1 MVKRMTS
8 KERIQQMAEEAA
20 AGEEVKAEKTKKT
33 TTKKTTTK
41 KTTTKKASKTLIKR
55 EKVVWKIFDANYK
68 EIACFPYAQK
78 DEAFAKLEE
87 RKQKKS
93 TVNFFINEV
102 KVPMGDE

>member
-1 MVKRMTS
+1 MVKKMTS

-20 AGEEVKAEKTKKT
+20 AGKEEKAEKKKKKAT
-33 TTKKTTTK
+33 TTKKVAK
-41 KTTTKKASKTLIKR
+41 KSIITR
-55 EKVVWKIFDANYK
+55 EKVVWKIFDASYK
-68 EIACFPYAQK
+68 EVACFPYAQK
-78 DEAFAKLEE
+78 DDAFAKLEE

>member
-20 AGEEVKAEKTKKT
+20 AGEEAKAEKKK
-33 TTKKTTTK
+33 KKK
-41 KTTTKKASKTLIKR
+41 ATTTKKAAKSIIKR
-55 EKVVWKIFDANYK
+55 EKVVWKIFDAGYK
-68 EIACFPYAQK
+68 EVACFPYSQK
-78 DEAFAKLEE
+78 DEAFAKLDE

-102 KVPMGDE
+102 KVPMEDV

>member
-8 KERIQQMAEEAA
+8 KERIQQMAEEAE
-20 AGEEVKAEKTKKT
+20 AGEEVKAEKKKKKAT
-33 TTKKTTTK
+33 TTKKTAK
-41 KTTTKKASKTLIKR
+41 SIIKR
-55 EKVVWKIFDANYK
+55 EKVVWKIFDAGYK
-68 EIACFPYAQK
+68 EVACFPYSQK

-102 KVPMGDE
+102 KVPMEDV

>member
-20 AGEEVKAEKTKKT
+20 AGEEVKEEKKK
-33 TTKKTTTK
+33 KKA
-41 KTTTKKASKTLIKR
+41 TTTKKAAKSIIKR
-55 EKVVWKIFDANYK
+55 EKVVWKVFDASYK
-68 EIACFPYAQK
+68 EVACFPYAQK

-102 KVPMGDE
+102 KVPMEDDV

>member
-20 AGEEVKAEKTKKT
+20 AGEEVKAEKKK
-33 TTKKTTTK
+33 
-41 KTTTKKASKTLIKR
+41 KKATTRKVAKSIIKR
-55 EKVVWKIFDANYK
+55 EKVVWKIFDAGYK

-87 RKQKKS
+87 RKLKKS

-102 KVPMGDE
+102 KVPMEDE